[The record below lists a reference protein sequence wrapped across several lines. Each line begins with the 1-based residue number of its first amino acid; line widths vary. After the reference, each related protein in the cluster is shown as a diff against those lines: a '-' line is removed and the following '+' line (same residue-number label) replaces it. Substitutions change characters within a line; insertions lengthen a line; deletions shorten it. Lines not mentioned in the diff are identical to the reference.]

1 VCIGF
6 FEVEVMIKGNAIQV
20 SATSVPERVFE
31 WETSQL
37 VISPATPSILSGIVN
52 LAKAYPYPHSVLG
65 HPSAEQY
72 VRQLDA
78 NANYSGWYAATI
90 MGEVVAAAY
99 LSVYGIGDGDCHTLW
114 KIRHPMLAQGM
125 PAGCLAAL
133 FNYLSTAVLRLRS
146 GTAKLVI
153 FLSEYEA
160 EAITQIENAGFQ
172 CEGRFKDYYR
182 LGELCLVYC
191 KTVP

>member
-1 VCIGF
+1 
-6 FEVEVMIKGNAIQV
+6 MINGDAIQV
-20 SATSVPERVFE
+20 SAKSVQERVFE
-31 WETSQL
+31 WETSEL
-37 VISPATPSILSGIVN
+37 VITPATPSILPGIVN

-65 HPSAEQY
+65 HAGAEHY
-72 VRQLDA
+72 VRQLDTS
-78 NANYSGWYAATI
+78 ANYPSWYAATI

-99 LSVYGIGDGDCHTLW
+99 LSVYGIGDGACHTLW
-114 KIRHPMLAQGM
+114 KIRHPMLAPGM

-133 FNYLSTAVLRLRS
+133 FDALSTTVLRLRS

-153 FLSEYEA
+153 FLGEYEVD
-160 EAITQIENAGFQ
+160 AITQIENAGFQ